1 MRRKM
6 NKEKIKQVALT
17 YCRAAFAATL
27 ALYLAGISD
36 PKALLSAAAAA
47 IAGPLLKALDPS
59 AKEFGKGE

>member
-1 MRRKM
+1 M

-17 YCRAAFAATL
+17 YFRAAFAGTL

>member
-1 MRRKM
+1 M

-17 YCRAAFAATL
+17 YFRAAFAASL

-47 IAGPLLKALDPS
+47 IAAPLLKAVDPS
-59 AKEFGKGE
+59 AKEFGKSK